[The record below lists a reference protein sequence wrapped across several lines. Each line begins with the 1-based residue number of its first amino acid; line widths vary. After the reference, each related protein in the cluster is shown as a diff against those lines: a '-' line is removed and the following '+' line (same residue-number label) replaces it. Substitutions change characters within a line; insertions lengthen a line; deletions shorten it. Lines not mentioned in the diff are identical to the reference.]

1 MKKLLA
7 ATFVAPLMVG
17 LLASSLAQAE
27 EHEWTNT
34 QGKTIKAEFV
44 SATNESVTISMGGKS
59 YVVKLADLSP
69 QSRALAAKL
78 RVQKSKAREPATKVE
93 APKVVVDGYHL
104 PSAMQTR
111 LPKKRIAVLRLR
123 GGKDITETAI
133 IRGLN
138 WLKANQAPDG
148 SWGGSAK
155 GSGGA
160 KSPQDKNAMTGMA
173 LLAFLG
179 HGELQDSPDY
189 GPTVQRAIK
198 YIASTPP
205 DKPVGGGHIGSY
217 SHPIRTYALCEAYT
231 MTKIKRLEEYA
242 KRAAIHVIKGQNE
255 NGGWAYGY
263 AKGVAA
269 HVDLSV
275 TGWNIQAL
283 KAAALT
289 GIPIDG
295 LDEAMDKAVEYTK
308 KCQDAAGKFAYK
320 IGSGGKPSLTGTGVL
335 CLQIWK
341 NAKSQEAQ
349 KGLEW
354 IIANQATKWK
364 GVNVYEWYYHAQACF
379 QAIGVNGGQKYWDA
393 WNKNFQQIV
402 CSAQESDGHWP
413 PGAHFHGNTD
423 VFRTT
428 MTILMLQVYYR
439 FTPGW

>member
-1 MKKLLA
+1 
-7 ATFVAPLMVG
+7 
-17 LLASSLAQAE
+17 
-27 EHEWTNT
+27 
-34 QGKTIKAEFV
+34 
-44 SATNESVTISMGGKS
+44 
-59 YVVKLADLSP
+59 
-69 QSRALAAKL
+69 
-78 RVQKSKAREPATKVE
+78 
-93 APKVVVDGYHL
+93 
-104 PSAMQTR
+104 
-111 LPKKRIAVLRLR
+111 
-123 GGKDITETAI
+123 
-133 IRGLN
+133 
-138 WLKANQAPDG
+138 
-148 SWGGSAK
+148 
-155 GSGGA
+155 
-160 KSPQDKNAMTGMA
+160 
-173 LLAFLG
+173 
-179 HGELQDSPDY
+179 
-189 GPTVQRAIK
+189 
-198 YIASTPP
+198 
-205 DKPVGGGHIGSY
+205 
-217 SHPIRTYALCEAYT
+217 

-263 AKGVAA
+263 AKGVTA

-341 NAKSQEAQ
+341 NAKSQEAR

-354 IIANQATKWK
+354 IIANQATEWK

-402 CSAQESDGHWP
+402 CLAQESDGHWP
-413 PGAHFHGNTD
+413 PGARFHGDTD